1 MSSKGLRSILQ
12 YVNIALSFLIIKT
25 YVKISH
31 LNSTRNDCDPYII
44 TNKVCFRKTTVTYIE
59 LISLMDGEASL
70 VSNNPLINVLCSLGL
85 SSETFISQKAMIFKT
100 QCINAA
106 YISSNISKTIFSK
119 SLKILAAPLFF
130 YHGLLLLFNPKC
142 FSSFLHRG
150 LSKS

>member
-106 YISSNISKTIFSK
+106 YISSNISKTIFQN
-119 SLKILAAPLFF
+119 L
-130 YHGLLLLFNPKC
+130 
-142 FSSFLHRG
+142 
-150 LSKS
+150 